1 MKMRTAE
8 PGGMRIGD
16 LILAPNLPEF
26 GFLSVFRLAGSYTWD
41 PVDMGAVDRFGH
53 ALPVELLA
61 EGIDRR
67 SPAVSDALRSM
78 LRPQTR
84 LYSITNVG
92 GDVERLAAV
101 RAADG
106 A

>member
-26 GFLSVFRLAGSYTWD
+26 GFLSVFRLAGSYPWD
-41 PVDMGAVDRFGH
+41 PVDMGAADRFGH

-61 EGIDRR
+61 EGSTAGRQR
-67 SPAVSDALRSM
+67 
-78 LRPQTR
+78 
-84 LYSITNVG
+84 
-92 GDVERLAAV
+92 
-101 RAADG
+101 
-106 A
+106 